1 MKVVDIASE
10 IYSELARPDTLS
22 VPPIAFWL
30 RNNIGDLNNRIN
42 QDFYVDST
50 TMEIN
55 RATQDAD
62 GNDVVVEVGDEE
74 KAIFKKMYII
84 HYYGVQ
90 IRESLGAASTD
101 TWVEIQSDGTSV
113 RRINKVEQGRQ
124 YQFIKMSETEDLEK
138 AINAYKMRAAAPIQ
152 VAGNDTIEG
161 NYGTDDYVRTHS
173 NL

>member
-10 IYSELARPDTLS
+10 IYSELARPKELS
-22 VPPIAFWL
+22 VPPVAFWL
-30 RNNIGDLNNRIN
+30 RSNIGDLNNRIN
-42 QDFYVDST
+42 QDFYIDSAT
-50 TMEIN
+50 LEIN
-55 RATQDAD
+55 RSTVDAS
-62 GNDVVVEVGDEE
+62 GNEVVVEIGEEE

-90 IRESLGAASTD
+90 IRAALGAASTD

-124 YQFIKMSETEDLEK
+124 YQFIKMSETEALEK
-138 AINAYKMRAAAPIQ
+138 AINAYKMRAAEPIQ
-152 VAGNDTIEG
+152 VAGDDTVEG